1 MNAARV
7 ENSARLRA
15 FLDCLRDGSR
25 KSTRQII
32 RETGLCAI
40 NSCAAECRENGL
52 DVQCE
57 QEGRIFYYRWNR
69 QPAQLELAA

>member
-7 ENSARLRA
+7 EHSARLRA

-52 DVQCE
+52 DVQCK
-57 QEGRIFYYRWNR
+57 QAGRIFYYHWNQTHER
-69 QPAQLELAA
+69 PEAGR